1 MGLAPVIIDEVFA
14 LIEQLKAARDTTLLL
29 VEQLAFRA
37 LEVADRAYV
46 IEQGTIKLAGSAKE
60 LLANPSVQHAYLG
73 AAATH

>member
-1 MGLAPVIIDEVFA
+1 M
-14 LIEQLKAARDTTLLL
+14 
-29 VEQLAFRA
+29 EQLAFRA